1 LLNRIGCKVAAA
13 AISQFCVLIAA
24 HQEEHVSDMR
34 AYKWMLAAAL
44 ISLPIAAKADGMP
57 GVAVDN
63 NSTVYSRMTYSGL
76 DLSPDSWYS
85 YSGIIFALNRDLSKD
100 GARIRI
106 QGAYGQYDYEGSSER
121 HDVDLWQG
129 DVMVGYAW
137 IRDRVE
143 FALYAGVDV
152 IDHDISPDDSSNP
165 VRGTETGFKTAGYLV
180 SRTTELNL
188 PHYFLLDG
196 SYSTAFDTY
205 YLLGRLGLHRS
216 GAIFGVEGWL
226 LGDEDWEA
234 QRLGGF
240 VQFERQLRPDLLMDM
255 TLSAGYQFS
264 DENDICTCG
273 RSASSEGAYATVNF
287 SFYFGEHRR
296 REPLK

>member
-1 LLNRIGCKVAAA
+1 
-13 AISQFCVLIAA
+13 
-24 HQEEHVSDMR
+24 MR
-34 AYKWMLAAAL
+34 AYKSMLAAAL
-44 ISLPIAAKADGMP
+44 IFLPVAAQADGMP

-63 NSTVYSRMTYSGL
+63 GTVYSRMTYSGL

-85 YSGIIFALNRDLSKD
+85 YSGVIFALNRDLSKD

-106 QGAYGQYDYEGSSER
+106 QGAYGQYDYENTVS

-129 DVMVGYAW
+129 DVMIGYAW

-152 IDHDISPDDSSNP
+152 IDHDISPADPANL
-165 VRGTETGFKTAGYLV
+165 VNGTETGFKTAGYLV

-188 PHYFLLDG
+188 PYYFLLDG
-196 SYSTAFDTY
+196 SYSTAFETY
-205 YLLGRLGLHRS
+205 YALGRLGLYRHS
-216 GAIFGVEGWL
+216 TIFGVEGWL
-226 LGDEDWEA
+226 LGDQDWEA

-240 VQFERQLRPDLLMDM
+240 VQWERNLRPDLLMDM
-255 TLSAGYQFS
+255 TLSAGYQFGEEDS
-264 DENDICTCG
+264 GCAGRCG
-273 RSASSEGAYATVNF
+273 SWDGAYATVNF
-287 SFYFGEHRR
+287 SFYFGDHRR